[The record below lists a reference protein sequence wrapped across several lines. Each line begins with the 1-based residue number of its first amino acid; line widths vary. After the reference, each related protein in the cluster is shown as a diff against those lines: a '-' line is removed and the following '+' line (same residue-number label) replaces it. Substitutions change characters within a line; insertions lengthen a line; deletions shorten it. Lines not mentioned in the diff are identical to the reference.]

1 MGLTQNEDLAPSP
14 LAGEGW
20 GEGEAASAKTKA
32 CANVTTLSPCLT
44 LASPIKGESEA
55 RVKTANLRKS

>member
-20 GEGEAASAKTKA
+20 GEGVAKPAKTKA
-32 CANVTTLSPCLT
+32 YANVTTLSP
-44 LASPIKGESEA
+44 PRHQGGGSE
-55 RVKTANLRKS
+55 NLKSA